1 MLIFK
6 LGKKKLALFG
16 VYVHIHVH
24 TGDKEVYTYTVVEIF
39 PSILMAKI
47 CPV

>member
-6 LGKKKLALFG
+6 LGKKTST
-16 VYVHIHVH
+16 VWSIYVHMHVH

>member
-1 MLIFK
+1 M
-6 LGKKKLALFG
+6 
-16 VYVHIHVH
+16 HVH
-24 TGDKEVYTYTVVEIF
+24 TSDKEVYTYTVVEIF